1 MKGARLP
8 KLRVGIQQVAPAS
21 CRLSRGRLALGGR
34 RWGRP
39 SSITAAGTAALPRVQ
54 NGPVL
59 VRAGANVAV
68 SCALCALWFLPATYA
83 LPPHLIC

>member
-8 KLRVGIQQVAPAS
+8 KLRIGIQQVALAS

-34 RWGRP
+34 RVGTPVLHNSSRNGRA
-39 SSITAAGTAALPRVQ
+39 TASAER
-54 NGPVL
+54 PVL
-59 VRAGANVAV
+59 VKACRNVAV